1 MDKFITHE
9 ITIAAYL
16 MGVKEVKLL
25 SATKDEN
32 DRFKIKLDVIPTEAQ
47 DMLYDFP
54 TSESMKYDRYVK
66 FLKGILC
73 AKPRRHK

>member
-1 MDKFITHE
+1 MDKFLTHE

-32 DRFKIKLDVIPTEAQ
+32 DRFKIMLDISSVDAKK
-47 DMLYDFP
+47 MLYDFP
-54 TSESMKYDRYVK
+54 TSESMKYDRCVK